1 MFGFMVKCSFVW
13 NVQWMETEVE
23 KRMRGKP
30 SVLRKLLPFWPPNL
44 TRHLQLQKS
53 WSEIIDSQRFWIPQ
67 LLDIFAGNRL
77 IFSGFP
83 FFQRKTAH
91 FCEEITAYNRKNV
104 RGNINSIGR
113 KRNCKGRN
121 LNSKGKKIIFVR
133 RNQNSEGRNWNS
145 EGKNRN
151 FEGQNLDPLPFLGIS
166 KPFSKSEMLR
176 VRFSLS

>member
-1 MFGFMVKCSFVW
+1 MFGLMVKCSFAW

-23 KRMRGKP
+23 KRMRCKP

-53 WSEIIDSQRFWIPQ
+53 WSEIIDSQRFWISQ

-104 RGNINSIGR
+104 RGNKNSIGR
-113 KRNCKGRN
+113 KRNCKGRKQ
-121 LNSKGKKIIFVR
+121 NSKGRKIIFVR
-133 RNQNSEGRNWNS
+133 RNQNSEGR
-145 EGKNRN
+145 KRI
-151 FEGQNLDPLPFLGIS
+151 FERQNLEYLPFLGIS
-166 KPFSKSEMLR
+166 KPFSKSKMQR
-176 VRFSLS
+176 VPF